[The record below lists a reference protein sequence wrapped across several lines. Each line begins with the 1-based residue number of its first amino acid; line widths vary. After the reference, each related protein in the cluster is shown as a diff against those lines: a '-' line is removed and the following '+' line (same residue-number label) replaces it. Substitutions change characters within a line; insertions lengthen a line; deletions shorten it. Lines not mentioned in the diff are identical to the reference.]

1 MSAAVSIPAQP
12 AVTPRFMS
20 GRAAAGLYGV
30 SYATFMRWAD
40 RGVVPH
46 GSRLGGRRLWA
57 VTELERHIQ
66 GLEGR
71 RPEPAAA
78 EAVTA

>member
-1 MSAAVSIPAQP
+1 MSASVSVPAQS
-12 AVTPRFMS
+12 AAAPRFMS
-20 GRAAAGLYGV
+20 GRTAAGLYGV

-40 RGVVPH
+40 QGVVPR

-57 VTELERHIQ
+57 VAEVERHIQ

-71 RPEPAAA
+71 HPEPAPA
-78 EAVTA
+78 EAVAS